1 MLRNG
6 EYTLIVDLNTRIKR
20 SVRVDLIIFKNLQVR
35 TYYLD
40 IYKTKLD
47 NK

>member
-20 SVRVDLIIFKNLQVR
+20 SVRVELIIFKILQVR
-35 TYYLD
+35 TYYVD
-40 IYKTKLD
+40 IYKTKLE

>member
-6 EYTLIVDLNTRIKR
+6 ESTLIVDLYTRIKR
-20 SVRVDLIIFKNLQVR
+20 SVRVELIIFKNLQVR
-35 TYYLD
+35 TYYVD

>member
-20 SVRVDLIIFKNLQVR
+20 SVRVELIIFKNLQVK

-40 IYKTKLD
+40 IYNTKLD